1 MDESKDQIL
10 PFVDSDPNVKE
21 RIGRAV
27 NIRKSMGIYGKGG
40 QTGRGA
46 WNFSPLHAQVI
57 FEYCFGM
64 VWGQPHLTL
73 KEKEIIVITALATQ
87 QLDEEVEWH
96 VQSALNLGL
105 KPEEVI
111 EVIAQLS
118 PYIGLPKTNH
128 AFRSMLKAFKKV
140 GITKYDKENDNSN
153 PTEDEL
159 EAEKSGDRILS
170 EVDLNPDVKK
180 RIDKAIEVRQKIGI
194 YGTGGQG
201 NDGFYTIS
209 PAHNQVI
216 FEYCFGMVWN
226 QSILDLRTRE
236 LIVIAA
242 STTNQ
247 CDNELEWH
255 VRSALNAGL
264 NRDEILEAITQCR
277 PYIGLSKTNQGLRA
291 AKKAF
296 DAIDEKAD

>member
-21 RIGRAV
+21 RIDRAID
-27 NIRKSMGIYGKGG
+27 IRKSMGIYGKGG
-40 QTGRGA
+40 QSERGA
-46 WNFSPLHAQVI
+46 WNFSPTHAQVI

-64 VWGQPHLTL
+64 VWGQPNLSL
-73 KEKEIIVITALATQ
+73 KEKEIIVISALAAQ

-105 KPEEVI
+105 ESDEII

-128 AFRSMLKAFKKV
+128 AFKSMLRAFKKV
-140 GITKYDKENDNSN
+140 GISKYDDIGDNSKA
-153 PTEDEL
+153 TQDQL
-159 EAEKSGDRILS
+159 EAEKAGDRLLS
-170 EVDLNPDVKK
+170 QVDLNPNVKE
-180 RIDKAIEVRQKIGI
+180 RIDKAISVRQKIGI

-201 NDGFYTIS
+201 HDGFYTIS

-226 QSILDLRTRE
+226 QSLLDLRTRE

-242 STTNQ
+242 STANQ

-255 VRSALNAGL
+255 VRSALNADL
-264 NRDEILEAITQCR
+264 SREEIIEAITQCS

-296 DAIDEKAD
+296 DSLDEDSD

>member
-1 MDESKDQIL
+1 MDVSKDQIL
-10 PFVDSDPNVKE
+10 PFVNSTPNVQE
-21 RIGRAV
+21 RIDRAIK
-27 NIRKSMGIYGKGG
+27 IRKSMGIYGKGG
-40 QTGRGA
+40 QSERGA
-46 WNFSPLHAQVI
+46 WNFSPTHAQVI

-73 KEKEIIVITALATQ
+73 KEKEIIVISALAAQ

-105 KPEEVI
+105 EPEEVI
-111 EVIAQLS
+111 GVITQLS

-140 GITKYDKENDNSN
+140 GISKYINEKDSSN
-153 PTEDEL
+153 VSEDEL
-159 EAEKSGDRILS
+159 EAERSGDRMLAQ
-170 EVDLNPDVKK
+170 VDLNPDVQD
-180 RIDKAIEVRQKIGI
+180 RIEKAIEVRQKIGI
-194 YGTGGQG
+194 YGDGGQG
-201 NDGFYTIS
+201 HDGFYTIS

-226 QSILDLRTRE
+226 QSFLDLRTRE
-236 LIVIAA
+236 LVVIAV
-242 STTNQ
+242 STANQ

-264 NRDEILEAITQCR
+264 NRDEIIEAITQCS
-277 PYIGLSKTNQGLRA
+277 PYIGLSKTNQGLRV

-296 DAIDEKAD
+296 DSLDEKSD